1 MAEERNLGLARAPE
15 VGADDADSTKAELQ
29 RRMEEARES
38 ISQTVTEIK
47 ETVVNQYQQVRETI
61 SDTLDWR
68 EQYRRHTLPLTIGAF
83 AVGAL
88 VGYSVMGAFKGDGDG
103 YEEEDEDSFGRIR
116 QGFDQMEASRSYAA
130 APILGEHHAATSHQ
144 RASAPGGNAQT
155 EGEESF
161 AGQGGASP
169 APRPSYSSGYQAATA
184 PQHSAA
190 SAAGAGAAEEEEKGP
205 GLFERFKETKAYD
218 RLTDELSTVGER
230 VVEELSR
237 TAQSV
242 VVPLLLN
249 KIKSL
254 IGVDLSP
261 QRQGQQRGLAGQQRA
276 SAVAAPPAPSGAGA
290 PTPSGAGASAPS
302 SVGTGGQ
309 GQSPASS
316 SAATAGGTER
326 FGAP

>member
-15 VGADDADSTKAELQ
+15 SAADTETDATKAELQ
-29 RRMEEARES
+29 RRMDEARES

-88 VGYSVMGAFKGDGDG
+88 VGYGVMGAFKGDGDG
-103 YEEEDEDSFGRIR
+103 DGYEEDEEGAFDRIER
-116 QGFDQMEASRSYAA
+116 GFDRMGPARSYAA
-130 APILGEHHAATSHQ
+130 APILGEHHEATGYQ
-144 RASAPGGNAQT
+144 RTPASESSAEGGET
-155 EGEESF
+155 FGEG
-161 AGQGGASP
+161 AGSRDRGP
-169 APRPSYSSGYQAATA
+169 DTRPSYSSGYQAATA
-184 PQHSAA
+184 PAPRAA
-190 SAAGAGAAEEEEKGP
+190 AQSAGAGEAEEEEEEPKGP

-218 RLTDELSTVGER
+218 KLTDELSTLGER

-237 TAQSV
+237 TAQTV

-249 KIKSL
+249 KIKGL

-261 QRQGQQRGLAGQQRA
+261 QRQGQQRGLAGQQ
-276 SAVAAPPAPSGAGA
+276 AAPKTAGAGR
-290 PTPSGAGASAPS
+290 AGS
-302 SVGTGGQ
+302 SEAYTGG
-309 GQSPASS
+309 GAE
-316 SAATAGGTER
+316 GTS
-326 FGAP
+326 

>member
-15 VGADDADSTKAELQ
+15 VGGDDPDSTKAELQ

-88 VGYSVMGAFKGDGDG
+88 TGYALMGAFKGDGDG
-103 YEEEDEDSFGRIR
+103 YDYDEEDEEAQYRAGRGSE
-116 QGFDQMEASRSYAA
+116 QAGAARSYAA
-130 APILGEHHAATSHQ
+130 APILGEQHAPTAYQ
-144 RASAPGGNAQT
+144 RASAPGSNAQT
-155 EGEESF
+155 EGEQMF
-161 AGQGGASP
+161 GGQGGASP

-184 PQHSAA
+184 PQHSAG
-190 SAAGAGAAEEEEKGP
+190 AAGAEEEEEPKGP

-218 RLTDELSTVGER
+218 KLTDELSTIGER
-230 VVEELSR
+230 VVDELSR

-242 VVPLLLN
+242 VVPMLLN

-254 IGVDLSP
+254 IGVDLSS
-261 QRQGQQRGLAGQQRA
+261 QRQGQPRALAGQQTAGAGA
-276 SAVAAPPAPSGAGA
+276 SAAAPSGAGA
-290 PTPSGAGASAPS
+290 SNPSGGGA
-302 SVGTGGQ
+302 GGQ
-309 GQSPASS
+309 GQSQAAGSASS

-326 FGAP
+326 FGTP